1 MIFDFINNFFVN
13 SKIFMKYFLFFYIDY
28 FYLFLREINL
38 MVKKIMIYIFIFNFF
53 LVFYNELV
61 IKDFILDFWWIN
73 IEFLMED
80 VIDKKYI

>member
-38 MVKKIMIYIFIFNFF
+38 MVNKIMIYIFIFNFF

-61 IKDFILDFWWIN
+61 IKDFILDFWWVN

>member
-61 IKDFILDFWWIN
+61 IKDFILNFWWIN

>member
-13 SKIFMKYFLFFYIDY
+13 SKIFMKYFLFFYK